1 MYDSF
6 NVLKDKNNVQ
16 NEIENHYRLKLNSNV
31 KSEVCG
37 LHQIFLM
44 EDYSQPLRLGIYSI
58 SIQQISIENLQ
69 CESHGIRSRRRSLY
83 LRTSS
88 YPVNWFKKMDQELH
102 FSSI

>member
-1 MYDSF
+1 MYDEMNYYF
-6 NVLKDKNNVQ
+6 IHLMCWKDKSNVQ

-44 EDYSQPLRLGIYSI
+44 ENYSQPLRLGIYSI

-69 CESHGIRSRRRSLY
+69 CESHGTL
-83 LRTSS
+83 
-88 YPVNWFKKMDQELH
+88 
-102 FSSI
+102 